1 MDGTAVTSLLAFIV
15 AIGVLVTIHELGH
28 FWVAR
33 AVGVKVLR
41 FSVGFGKPLWTRVG
55 KDGTEYVIAMLPL
68 GGYVKMLGEG
78 GDEPVPE
85 EERHRSFEQK
95 SLAARAAIV
104 VAGPLFNFIF
114 AVFAFGAVQMVGV
127 SGMKP
132 IVGEVAEA
140 SVAARAGLQQGEEIT
155 VVNGHLVE
163 IWQQAL
169 EKMLGAVVVGDSLQL
184 QVVNLEGTTQQ
195 RMLENP
201 FGRDI
206 PEGMA
211 LLDQL
216 GFSIERP
223 AVPPRI
229 GEVAPDGAAAA
240 AGLEL
245 GDLILTVESEPVGSW
260 GVGVAWVRDS
270 PEQMLQLT
278 IDRDGVIFPL
288 QLTPARVEANGK
300 VIGRI
305 GAAVDLTEFRENYYR
320 TVQFGPV
327 DALIRGAEKTWDM
340 SAMTLKVMGRM
351 VVGAT
356 STDGLS
362 GPISIARYAGNSMES
377 GLTTFLSF
385 LGLVSVSLGV
395 LNLLPVPML
404 DGGHLFYYLVEAV
417 KGSPLSD
424 SAMMAGQRIGIVFLV
439 GLMSLA
445 LYNDLLRLF

>member
-1 MDGTAVTSLLAFIV
+1 MTSLLAFII

-33 AVGVKVLR
+33 AAGVKVLR
-41 FSVGFGKPLWTRVG
+41 FSVGFGKPLWSRTG
-55 KDGTEYVIAMLPL
+55 KDGTEYVVAMIPL

-78 GDEPVPE
+78 GDEPIAE
-85 EERHRSFEQK
+85 EDRHRSFEQK

-132 IVGEVAEA
+132 IVGEVVETSA
-140 SVAARAGLQQGEEIT
+140 AARGGLQQGEEIIR
-155 VVNGHLVE
+155 VNSEPVQ

-169 EKMLGAVVVGDSLQL
+169 ERMLGAVVVGDALQL
-184 QVVNLEGTTQQ
+184 EVITPAGTEQ
-195 RMLENP
+195 RRVLENP
-201 FGRDI
+201 FGREI

-229 GEVAPDGAAAA
+229 GEVAAEGAAAA
-240 AGLEL
+240 AGLEM
-245 GDLILTVESEPVGSW
+245 GDLILTVEEEPVESW
-260 GVGVAWVRDS
+260 AAWVDWVRDS
-270 PEQMLQLT
+270 PQQTLHIT
-278 IDRDGVIFPL
+278 IDRDGVIFPM
-288 QLTPARVEANGK
+288 QLTPARVEARGK

-305 GAAVDLTEFRENYYR
+305 GAAVDLTEFRANYYR
-320 TVQFGPV
+320 TVQFGPI
-327 DALIRGAEKTWDM
+327 DALLRGAEKTWEM

-362 GPISIARYAGNSMES
+362 GPISIARYAGNSMEN
-377 GLTTFLSF
+377 GITTFLSF

-395 LNLLPVPML
+395 LNLLPIPML

-417 KGSPLSD
+417 KGSPPSET
-424 SAMMAGQRIGIVFLV
+424 MMMVGQRVGIVFLV

-445 LYNDLLRLF
+445 LYNDLLRLL

>member
-1 MDGTAVTSLLAFIV
+1 MTSLLAFIL

-41 FSVGFGKPLWTRVG
+41 FSVGFGRPLWKRVG
-55 KDGTEYVIAMLPL
+55 QDGTEYVIAMLPL

-78 GDEPVPE
+78 SDEPIPE
-85 EERHRSFEQK
+85 EERYRSFDLQP
-95 SLAARAAIV
+95 LAARAAIV

-114 AVFAFGAVQMVGV
+114 AIFAFGAVQMVGV

-132 IVGEVAEA
+132 IVGQITAA
-140 SVAARAGLQQGEEIT
+140 SVAENAGLKQGDEVT
-155 VVNGHLVE
+155 LVNGHPVQ

-169 EKMLGAVVVGDSLQL
+169 EKMLGAVVVGDTLQL
-184 QVVNLEGTTQQ
+184 EVVNASGVVQQ
-195 RMLENP
+195 RLLENP
-201 FGRDI
+201 FGADI

-211 LLDQL
+211 LLDKL
-216 GFSIERP
+216 GFAVERP

-229 GEVAPDGAAAA
+229 GEVVADGAAAA
-240 AGLEL
+240 AGLEP
-245 GDLILTVESEPVGSW
+245 GDLVLTVAEEPLESW
-260 GVGVAWVRDS
+260 AAWVEWVRES
-270 PEQMLQLT
+270 PEQTLQLT
-278 IDRDGVIFPL
+278 IDRDGVIFPM

-300 VIGRI
+300 TIGRI
-305 GAAVDLTEFRENYYR
+305 GAAVDLTEFRETYYR
-320 TVQFGPV
+320 TVQYGPV
-327 DALIRGAEKTWDM
+327 DALIRGAEKSWNM
-340 SAMTLKVMGRM
+340 STMTLQVMGRM

-362 GPISIARYAGNSMES
+362 GPISIARYAGSSMES

-395 LNLLPVPML
+395 LNLLPIPML
-404 DGGHLFYYLVEAV
+404 DGGHLFYYLIESI
-417 KGSPLSD
+417 KGSPPSEG
-424 SAMMAGQRIGIVFLV
+424 AMMVGQRIGIVFLV

-445 LYNDLLRLF
+445 LYNDLLRLL

>member
-1 MDGTAVTSLLAFIV
+1 MTSLFAFIV

-41 FSVGFGKPLWTRVG
+41 FSVGFGRPLWKRTG
-55 KDGTEYVIAMLPL
+55 KDGTEYVVAMLPL

-78 GDEPVPE
+78 SGEPVPE
-85 EERHRSFEQK
+85 EERHRSFEVQ

-140 SVAARAGLQQGEEIT
+140 SVAGRSGLQQGEEI
-155 VVNGHLVE
+155 VAVNNRPVE

-169 EKMLGAVVVGDSLQL
+169 EKMLGAVVVGETVQL
-184 QVVNLEGTTQQ
+184 QVVDRLGIQQ
-195 RMLENP
+195 LRTLENP
-201 FGRDI
+201 FGAEI

-216 GFSIERP
+216 GFAIERP

-229 GEVAPDGAAAA
+229 GEVIPDGAAAQ
-240 AGLEL
+240 AGLEF
-245 GDLILTVESEPVGSW
+245 GDLIVTVEGEPVESW
-260 GVGVAWVRDS
+260 AAWVEWVQES
-270 PEQMLQLT
+270 PEQPLQIK
-278 IDRDGVIFPL
+278 IDRDGVLFPMV
-288 QLTPARVEANGK
+288 LTPAKVELNGK
-300 VIGRI
+300 TIGRI

-320 TVQFGPV
+320 TVQYGLWEGLV
-327 DALIRGAEKTWDM
+327 RGAEKSWEM
-340 SAMTLKVMGRM
+340 SSMTLQVMGRM

-404 DGGHLFYYLVEAV
+404 DGGHLFYYLIEAI
-417 KGSPLSD
+417 KGSPPSEG
-424 SAMMAGQRIGIVFLV
+424 AMMVGQRVGIVFLV